1 MLGPGEIC
9 FKAAKQEVALDC
21 MVLRDEQW
29 ERIAPGLP
37 GKAGDPSR
45 SAADNRL
52 FLEAVLWMARVGAPW
67 RDLPEFFGNWNFRGF
82 GDGPEAACS
91 TKLSK
96 PCRGMPTLSTRSS
109 MEPSFG
115 FTSTAPV
122 QRGDSSSGHRAFPW
136 RLNDQN
142 RRCGRCAGQSR
153 ALRPVAGTTTRQRWC
168 CPASQG
174 SRLRCPAG

>member
-9 FKAAKQEVALDC
+9 FKAAKQEVALDR

-37 GKAGDPSR
+37 GKAGDSGR

-82 GDGPEAACS
+82 GDGPEAACFI
-91 TKLSK
+91 KLFK
-96 PCRGMPTLSTRSS
+96 PCRRMPTSSTRSS

-115 FTSTAPV
+115 FISTAAV
-122 QRGDSSSGHRAFPW
+122 QKGDSSSGPRAFPW
-136 RLNDQN
+136 RRDNQD

-153 ALRPVAGTTTRQRWC
+153 ALRFVAGTTTR
-168 CPASQG
+168 
-174 SRLRCPAG
+174 